1 MLKIDSQSLI
11 DRLTIDEVINIIES
25 LGGEFVKEK
34 NNEIIFTTICH
45 HSHSHKLYYFPNSCR
60 FHCFSNCGNMSI
72 FDVVM
77 KSLDISFK
85 ESFDYIINE
94 LGNKS
99 KPKHGI
105 GRRKS
110 EYKSIC
116 LDEIE
121 IPKLEPIKKQFIYN
135 IYSKNNIK
143 EWSGE
148 DISYEVQQKFK
159 IRYDK
164 LGNRAII
171 PHFDIDNKCVGVRV
185 RNFDEMELSKG
196 KPKYIPLFYNN
207 ICYSHKLGSNL
218 YGLNIS
224 KCNIKKYKKCVVF
237 ESEKSCM
244 KYESMYPNNN
254 ISVAIC
260 GSSFSSVHKKLLLN
274 LGVEEIVLCLDKEFD
289 EYGDSESTEYEKKL
303 IKQMNGL
310 EGMCRCSY
318 IIDKEGLLSKKDS
331 PIDKGKGI
339 FEILIKSREL
349 IK

>member
-45 HSHSHKLYYFPNSCR
+45 HGHSHKLYYFPNSCR
-60 FHCFSNCGNMSI
+60 FQCFTNCGNMSI

-110 EYKSIC
+110 EYKPMC

-121 IPKLEPIKKQFIYN
+121 VPKLEPVKKQFIYN
-135 IYSKNNIK
+135 IYSTSNIK
-143 EWSGE
+143 EWSDE
-148 DISYEVQQKFK
+148 NIPYEVQQKFK

-171 PHFDIDNKCVGVRV
+171 PHFDVDDKCVGVRV

-196 KPKYIPLFYNN
+196 KPKYIPLWYDD

-224 KCNIKKYKKCVVF
+224 KNNIKKYKRCIVF
-237 ESEKSCM
+237 ESEKSVM
-244 KYESMYPNNN
+244 KYETMFPNNN

-260 GSSFSSVHKKLLLN
+260 GSSFSNIHKKILLN
-274 LGVEEIVLCLDKEFD
+274 LGVEEIVLCLDKEF
-289 EYGDSESTEYEKKL
+289 EVYGDDESLEYEKKL
-303 IKQMNGL
+303 IKQMNEL
-310 EGMCRCSY
+310 EGLCERSY
-318 IIDKEGLLSKKDS
+318 VIDKEGLLNKKMS
-331 PIDKGKGI
+331 PIDKDKNT
-339 FEILIKSREL
+339 FVKLIKSREL